1 MKKSFAAKVV
11 SLMLVLV
18 CVLGLMACG
27 DKKKSDAVGTYGI
40 QKVEMN
46 GVSMDLEQLAAVM
59 STESGEGDLSSIV
72 TLTIN
77 EDGTFKLDMSAMGES
92 ESQEGTWEEK
102 DGKITLKAEGET
114 IEGTYADGLVT
125 LSEEGLSLVFK

>member
-1 MKKSFAAKVV
+1 
-11 SLMLVLV
+11 
-18 CVLGLMACG
+18 
-27 DKKKSDAVGTYGI
+27 
-40 QKVEMN
+40 
-46 GVSMDLEQLAAVM
+46 M

-125 LSEEGLSLVFK
+125 LSEEGMSLVFKKK

>member
-27 DKKKSDAVGTYGI
+27 DKKKSDGAGSYGI
-40 QKVEMN
+40 QKVETGGM
-46 GVSMDLEQLAAVM
+46 SMDLEQLASQM
-59 STESGEGDLSSIV
+59 GSDGDEVSSMI
-72 TLTIN
+72 TLNLN
-77 EDGTFKLDMSAMGES
+77 EDGTFKLDVSAMGVS
-92 ESQEGTWEEK
+92 EAQEGTWEEK

-125 LSEEGLSLVFK
+125 LSEEGMSLVFKKK

>member
-27 DKKKSDAVGTYGI
+27 DKKKSDAAGSYGI
-40 QKVEMN
+40 QKVETGGM
-46 GVSMDLEQLAAVM
+46 SMDLEQLASQM
-59 STESGEGDLSSIV
+59 GSDGDEVSSMI
-72 TLTIN
+72 TLNLN
-77 EDGTFKLDMSAMGES
+77 EDGTFKLDVSAMGVS
-92 ESQEGTWEEK
+92 EAQEGTWEEK

-125 LSEEGLSLVFK
+125 LSEEGMSLVFKKK